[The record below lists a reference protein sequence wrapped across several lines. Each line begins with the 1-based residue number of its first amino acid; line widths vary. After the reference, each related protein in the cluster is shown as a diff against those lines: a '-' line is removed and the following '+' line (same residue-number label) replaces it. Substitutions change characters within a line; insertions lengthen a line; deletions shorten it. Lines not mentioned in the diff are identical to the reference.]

1 MSPNYTFSFAM
12 IHKIMDAIII
22 RAISKHVKLRI
33 KGRQVMLKL
42 TENVPN
48 KLPRKIQERLLKVV
62 VALSRNL
69 MVLHLSL
76 CLQCDL
82 FDLHSNFNRD
92 SDLFGLHL
100 PVLHNHVVDSTHYYW
115 DVPTYPAHVSTR
127 TWPKKGCLD
136 RHTEEEEEE
145 EEEDF
150 NQQFCTY
157 LQQEFGART
166 TNLTSSL

>member
-1 MSPNYTFSFAM
+1 
-12 IHKIMDAIII
+12 
-22 RAISKHVKLRI
+22 
-33 KGRQVMLKL
+33 MLKL

-69 MVLHLSL
+69 VVLHLSL

-92 SDLFGLHL
+92 SDLFGLHI
-100 PVLHNHVVDSTHYYW
+100 HVVDATHYYW
-115 DVPTYPAHVSTR
+115 DVPTYPTHVSTM
-127 TWPKKGCLD
+127 TWPQKGCLD
-136 RHTEEEEEE
+136 QHTQEEEEEE

-150 NQQFCTY
+150 NQQYCTY
-157 LQQEFGART
+157 LQQEFGARS
-166 TNLTSSL
+166 TNLRRSR

>member
-22 RAISKHVKLRI
+22 RAISKHVKLCI
-33 KGRQVMLKL
+33 KGWQVMLKL

-69 MVLHLSL
+69 VVLHLSVSP
-76 CLQCDL
+76 QCDL
-82 FDLHSNFNRD
+82 FHLLSNVNRD
-92 SDLFGLHL
+92 SDVFGLHL
-100 PVLHNHVVDSTHYYW
+100 PVLHIHVVDSTHYYW
-115 DVPTYPAHVSTR
+115 DVPTYPTHVSTR

-136 RHTEEEEEE
+136 QHTQQ
-145 EEEDF
+145 EDF

-166 TNLTSSL
+166 TNLRRSR

>member
-12 IHKIMDAIII
+12 IHKIMDALMI
-22 RAISKHVKLRI
+22 RAISKHVKLCI
-33 KGRQVMLKL
+33 KGWQVMLKL
-42 TENVPN
+42 TENVPD

-69 MVLHLSL
+69 IVLHLPVW
-76 CLQCDL
+76 LQCAF
-82 FDLHSNFNRD
+82 FDPLSNFNRV

-100 PVLHNHVVDSTHYYW
+100 PVVDSTHYYW
-115 DVPTYPAHVSTR
+115 DVPTYPTHVSTR
-127 TWPKKGCLD
+127 AWPKKGCLD
-136 RHTEEEEEE
+136 QHTQEEEEK
-145 EEEDF
+145 DF

-166 TNLTSSL
+166 TNLRRSRRHVGRFL

>member
-12 IHKIMDAIII
+12 IHKIMDAILI
-22 RAISKHVKLRI
+22 RAISKHVKLCI
-33 KGRQVMLKL
+33 KGWQVMLKL

-69 MVLHLSL
+69 IVLHLPL

-82 FDLHSNFNRD
+82 FDPLSNFNRD

-100 PVLHNHVVDSTHYYW
+100 PVVHIRVVDSTHYYW
-115 DVPTYPAHVSTR
+115 DVPTYPTHVSTM
-127 TWPKKGCLD
+127 TWPQKGCLD
-136 RHTEEEEEE
+136 QHTQEEKEED
-145 EEEDF
+145 DF

-166 TNLTSSL
+166 TNLRRSW